1 MLPCCSLGYI
11 DEAASC
17 FRKALRLNPDFLTAS
32 TNLENVC
39 GHLVERWH
47 FRMLNDRRRNAAY
60 QDAIVRAIHAGC
72 DSVLDI
78 GTGTGIL
85 RWVYLSMAN
94 FGVVS

>member
-1 MLPCCSLGYI
+1 MFSHCSLGYI

-17 FRKALRLNPDFLTAS
+17 FRKALRLNPDFVTAC

-60 QDAIVRAIHAGC
+60 EEAIMNAVRAGC

-78 GTGTGIL
+78 GAGTGIL
-85 RWVYLSMAN
+85 R
-94 FGVVS
+94 